1 MTKRKKRGSTAQ
13 TLGGMIV
20 GFDYQVFRTT
30 PPPHE
35 LVQKARPVRGTSGED
50 GTAFEVVFPGDAA
63 SAVPAEVD
71 EPAAADTADE
81 AADADLADVAAG
93 VGDAN
98 PIGPVAD
105 GLSAPRPPRPR
116 RP

>member
-1 MTKRKKRGSTAQ
+1 MTKPRRRQTTAQ

-50 GTAFEVVFPGDAA
+50 GTAFEVVFPDDAA
-63 SAVPAEVD
+63 SA
-71 EPAAADTADE
+71 ADE
-81 AADADLADVAAG
+81 ADAADAALEA
-93 VGDAN
+93 DAN
-98 PIGPVAD
+98 PVEAD
-105 GLSAPRPPRPR
+105 PDPADPPPG
-116 RP
+116 

>member
-1 MTKRKKRGSTAQ
+1 MTKPRRRQTAAQ

-35 LVQKARPVRGTSGED
+35 LVQKAQPVRGTSGED
-50 GTAFEVVFPGDAA
+50 GSDFEVVFPDDDNAPSDPSPG
-63 SAVPAEVD
+63 P
-71 EPAAADTADE
+71 EPAPEAELALESTEPPIDE
-81 AADADLADVAAG
+81 
-93 VGDAN
+93 
-98 PIGPVAD
+98 
-105 GLSAPRPPRPR
+105 LSARRPPRPR

>member
-50 GTAFEVVFPGDAA
+50 GTVFEVVFPGDAV
-63 SAVPAEVD
+63 SAVPA
-71 EPAAADTADE
+71 AAE
-81 AADADLADVAAG
+81 ESAG
-93 VGDAN
+93 AGDSD
-98 PIGPVAD
+98 PIDPIAD